1 MELIDGGIAVMKLIN
16 LVSLSLFLPLFN
28 LSVAVAEQGSSNL
41 DILKQHEEL
50 SIFLSLVEKINAES
64 QLQHEDGYITVF
76 APVNQAFERLD
87 DDVRKKLFD
96 ATDLEFAEKTF
107 QYHVVDGLVLTIG
120 NEPRETDI
128 LTEEGHTLHVVT
140 GGVTVNN
147 ARIIGFDLV
156 SNDGVVHAID
166 QVLVPL
172 D

>member
-1 MELIDGGIAVMKLIN
+1 MKLMN

-147 ARIIGFDLV
+147 ARIIGFDFV

-166 QVLVPL
+166 QILVPL